1 MSTTQSPQD
10 EILAIQATLELHA
23 EDLERIKQQLPAI
36 NDEARRQDI
45 EQATAQSVADHQR
58 IEQELQAIRERL
70 DALER
75 AQSITTREIADIKA
89 GIARIDGEIAGIKDE
104 IANIKE
110 QLSALWVRTDALI
123 ALLDD
128 MSRTLTAIDSRLG
141 NIAGTRYERRVAR
154 RIRRRPIRTAIG
166 LSQVQQLHTDW
177 GETDAA
183 LLTLLSDADAI
194 SDDEYEDLLD
204 ADIILAGQNAAG
216 QRAYAVIEIGIT
228 VSSADVNRAARRA
241 RALASATGAPCNA
254 VVVGSEIPDAE
265 RQRAART
272 EVAIIPITERT
283 D

>member
-110 QLSALWVRTDALI
+110 QLTALWVRTDALI
-123 ALLDD
+123 ARLDE

-154 RIRRRPIRTAIG
+154 RIRRRPSRTAIG
-166 LSQVQQLHTDW
+166 LAQVQQLHTDW

-183 LLTLLSDADAI
+183 LLTLLGDTDAI

-241 RALASATGAPCNA
+241 RALASAAGAPCNA